1 MDYLNVH
8 MPEGLEALGEDELRR
23 EMEFRRSVHMLRAN
37 AANAMRGLVTFEPAQ
52 VLQPKT
58 IPTYFNEMLEE
69 ACTNPVELARRV
81 LLEQVLIGKHLVSH
95 LALEAAQCTTVEASA
110 AYSAAVAKL
119 QGELRRN
126 VKCLAEVPAAESL
139 SEKGRSILVESEMIE
154 RYGEKP
160 SRPKEEPTQPE
171 TQENARDSEQG
182 SKQAG
187 RQYLAAAES
196 PQSAPGRSGPT
207 QPYAS
212 QGSYRGGAHEAPGL
226 GFTAQA
232 MDKIFGPA
240 NAPRQA
246 PGRKKRPSR
255 KNDVK
260 TENRPRSETPEET
273 ARRHA
278 EITRLLSGMVPV
290 HIGGD

>member
-1 MDYLNVH
+1 
-8 MPEGLEALGEDELRR
+8 MPDGLEALGEDELRR

-52 VLQPKT
+52 VLQPQT

-69 ACTNPVELARRV
+69 ASTNPMELARRV

-95 LALEAAQCTTVEASA
+95 LALEAAQSTTVEASA
-110 AYSAAVAKL
+110 AFSAAVAKL

-139 SEKGRSILVESEMIE
+139 PEKARNILEEFEMFE

-160 SRPKEEPTQPE
+160 SRPKEEASPPE
-171 TQENARDSEQG
+171 TQENARGSEQG

-187 RQYLAAAES
+187 RQFASSSES
-196 PQSAPGRSGPT
+196 PESSPGRSGPT

-212 QGSYRGGAHEAPGL
+212 QGHYRGGPQEAPGL
-226 GFTAQA
+226 SFAAQA
-232 MDKIFGPA
+232 MDKIFGPQ
-240 NAPRQA
+240 NDRGQA
-246 PGRKKRPSR
+246 PGRKKRASR
-255 KNDVK
+255 KIDLDK
-260 TENRPRSETPEET
+260 ENRPRSETPEET

-278 EITRLLSGMVPV
+278 AITQLLSGMVPM
-290 HIGGD
+290 HMGKD